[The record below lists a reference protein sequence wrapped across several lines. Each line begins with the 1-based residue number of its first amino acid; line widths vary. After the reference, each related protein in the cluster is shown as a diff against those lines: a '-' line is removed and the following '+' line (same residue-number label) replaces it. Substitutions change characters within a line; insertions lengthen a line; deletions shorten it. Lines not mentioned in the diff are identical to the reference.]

1 VNISRFV
8 ALLVAASMS
17 FQPLLAE
24 AQPAPPAGITS
35 AAVQVRAAKRPSR
48 LRRLKSWSWHQY
60 ERMAQGSKRV
70 FSRRLY
76 RPLLNGFRATMTH
89 SGELFRKY
97 LSGRDMDAN
106 GFRWGVVEGLF
117 KKGKFKGSFG
127 HVVHPGSVEI
137 TSPVIQD
144 INAVDAIRSQTYRV
158 AHYARRLPWAKT
170 SGPVVSAMPS
180 ISGMSFPQLSASSV
194 LALTY
199 MHLKMAKSGIP
210 QLFNTGE
217 GGPRFHLALL
227 AGDAVAL
234 KAEVLQWGHKTGA
247 LVEGSHAEAKVAV
260 FIEKLMAGRK
270 KLFAEFSPAD
280 LDKAQIVAQ
289 FGTALNGIR
298 GENYRIDW
306 GKLKKVGRNPRV
318 AMVQFKLKQ
327 AAKRGAHLDK
337 SKVDPIT
344 AAMREISPA
353 DTSVSPPINPEMSS
367 PEAIAN
373 LVKKARR
380 TTGKPV
386 SLKFG
391 VGEVESTYRLLAY
404 LKEHNALPDH
414 IQLDG
419 RGKGFS
425 PGSGNAPPAGSTSLP
440 INEATIV
447 VNALLTKLGV
457 RNRVFLEATGDV
469 LLPGD
474 GVEKLALG
482 ADGIGAARL
491 YMGMGLGCA
500 KVKLCAAGGC
510 PYGIASRSGSVFAM
524 SLDPAVIGPQ
534 GYRAAASW
542 YADFATKIAETGAP
556 DWRQFR
562 NTNGLQQQDNQ
573 VRKADDRGTVKLRS
587 YYSPERVY
595 DLLDGAM
602 SRPEIDRIVFGKTT
616 AGTQLSSVGTQLSA
630 R

>member
-1 VNISRFV
+1 MERLKIAS
-8 ALLVAASMS
+8 LVIAAS
-17 FQPLLAE
+17 LII
-24 AQPAPPAGITS
+24 QPALVMADARPAPQS
-35 AAVQVRAAKRPSR
+35 SQAVHARQERAPQKAGR
-48 LRRLKSWSWHQY
+48 LRRLRSWSWHQY
-60 ERMAQGSKRV
+60 ERLAQGSKTILARRV
-70 FSRRLY
+70 Y
-76 RPLLNGFRATMTH
+76 RPVLNGFRGAMTH
-89 SGELFRKY
+89 GGEIFRKY
-97 LSGRDMDAN
+97 LGGREMDAN
-106 GFRWGVVEGLF
+106 SFRWGILEGLF
-117 KKGKFKGSFG
+117 KKGKFHGSFG
-127 HVVHPGSVEI
+127 HVVHPGSIEI
-137 TSPVIQD
+137 MSPVIQD
-144 INAVDAIRSQTYRV
+144 LSAVETIRSQTFRV
-158 AHYARRLPWAKT
+158 APAASRLPWARK
-170 SGPVVSAMPS
+170 SAGPVISAMPT
-180 ISGMSFPQLSASSV
+180 ISGMSFPQLSAPSV

-199 MHLKMAKSGIP
+199 MHLKMAKAGFP

-227 AGDAVAL
+227 AGDAAAL
-234 KAEVLQWGHKTGA
+234 KTEVLSWGHKTGA
-247 LVEGSHAEAKVAV
+247 LVEGSHAEARVGV

-270 KLFAEFSPAD
+270 KLFAEFSPSD

-306 GKLKKVGRNPRV
+306 GKLKTIGRNPHV

-344 AAMREISPA
+344 AAMREISPT

-373 LVKKARR
+373 LVIKARK

-391 VGEVESTYRLLAY
+391 VGDVADTHRLLSY
-404 LKEHNALPDH
+404 LDQHGALPDH

-425 PGSGNAPPAGSTSLP
+425 PGSGNAPPGGSTSLP
-440 INEATIV
+440 VNEAIIV
-447 VNALLTKLGV
+447 VDALLKQLGA
-457 RNRVFLEATGDV
+457 RGRVFLEATGDV
-469 LLPGD
+469 QLPGD

-482 ADGIGAARL
+482 ADGIAAARL

-500 KVKLCAAGGC
+500 KVKACAGGGC
-510 PYGIASRSGSVFAM
+510 PYGIASRSSSVFAM
-524 SLDPAVIGPQ
+524 SLDPAIIGPQ
-534 GYRAAASW
+534 GYKAAEAW
-542 YADFATKIAETGAP
+542 YGDFTTKIAETGAR

-562 NTNGLQQQDNQ
+562 LTHGLQQHDNQ
-573 VRKADDRGTVKLRS
+573 VRKADDRGTMKLRS

-595 DLLDGAM
+595 DLLDGVL
-602 SRPEIDRIVFGKTT
+602 SRAEIDSMVFGKTG
-616 AGTQLSSVGTQLSA
+616 AAAQLSV